1 MAERDSQIKLG
12 SANTGAA
19 DANKEELYHN
29 EEGSYLTNES
39 VGHLLRRAARLIEIE
54 AQVKGADPEGD
65 RSMERARQR
74 ARAYRAAA
82 QSIETYNK
90 PAWTLLE
97 GGGIEALRTIQ
108 GVGPNISR
116 SVATIYMKDG
126 EWPYLEKLER
136 RLPPPVVFGSIASI
150 GPELGERIHEELGI
164 DTLEELGKAAH
175 DGRLAGIE
183 GFGPGRLQ
191 AIREALA
198 ARTLDR
204 MSGRH
209 DPSIEELLDID
220 RWYRFIAEGHLP
232 ADFFDESNLA
242 EKVEHRRPLSTPAGT
257 LRVVSPNENNPNDVA
272 WLPVLETTRYGRSY
286 TALFSNSTRAHE
298 LGKTDDWVIIIL
310 DEDPLAPSEDDE
322 RRSWTIVTET
332 SGPLQGRR
340 VVRGREDECHALY
353 I

>member
-1 MAERDSQIKLG
+1 
-12 SANTGAA
+12 
-19 DANKEELYHN
+19 
-29 EEGSYLTNES
+29 
-39 VGHLLRRAARLIEIE
+39 
-54 AQVKGADPEGD
+54 
-65 RSMERARQR
+65 MERARQR

-82 QSIETYNK
+82 QSIETYSK

-126 EWPYLEKLER
+126 EWPYLDQLER

-164 DTLEELGKAAH
+164 DTLEELGEAAH

-198 ARTLDR
+198 ARTLER
-204 MSGRH
+204 MSGQH